1 MCMCPKAI
9 NNYSLEINLNQH
21 FLASLFSTWCQFTNG
36 CSLSNEEHRKEDIII
51 SHSFSNKYSSK
62 YILYYCT
69 LLIDKVGY
77 FGDVV
82 GVSYG

>member
-1 MCMCPKAI
+1 MVAALVMKNIA
-9 NNYSLEINLNQH
+9 
-21 FLASLFSTWCQFTNG
+21 
-36 CSLSNEEHRKEDIII
+36 KKIII